1 MATVSAS
8 SIYITSV
15 VQVHC
20 LLSFTYQALYTC
32 LIYLALFQMLEGHAI
47 FLKNKKCG
55 DQTEELLLVE
65 RRLGGLAISIQDLR
79 GAARNISQ
87 AA

>member
-1 MATVSAS
+1 MPGVPEMLAIPLTHMQQDLEQTAA
-8 SIYITSV
+8 
-15 VQVHC
+15 HME
-20 LLSFTYQALYTC
+20 
-32 LIYLALFQMLEGHAI
+32 ALFRMLEGHAI

-65 RRLGGLAISIQDLR
+65 RRLAGLAISIQDLR
-79 GAARNISQ
+79 GTARNISR

>member
-1 MATVSAS
+1 MPGVSEMLA
-8 SIYITSV
+8 IPLTHM
-15 VQVHC
+15 QQDLEETAAHME
-20 LLSFTYQALYTC
+20 
-32 LIYLALFQMLEGHAI
+32 ALFRMLEGHAI